1 MIRLNFYSIFILFF
15 IVSSCSVDNG
25 NFVINKKDY
34 KDKLEGF
41 WLGQSI
47 ANWTGIITE
56 MDKIGIPTNGKGEG
70 FYTRKNWAG
79 KDEPNIWS
87 NSSNYS
93 IIDFNLAKSDSV
105 WGSDDDTDIEYM
117 YQELILENDNL
128 RLRPNQIRDGWLK
141 HISKEEENFLWVS
154 NQKAF
159 DLMQEGFLPPETSNP
174 KNNQFYEMID
184 AQLTTEIFGLYSPNY
199 PGVGLSMAYLPI
211 RTVARENA
219 AWISEFYII
228 MHSIASLETSHKN
241 IKGKV
246 FWMSEQARKV
256 LPNASYSA
264 KMYDYVK
271 SKYESGI
278 SWEQTR
284 DSLNY
289 KYQVNNEDGYNW
301 SKIDKSCNGCFAA
314 GINFGASIISLFY
327 GEGDFKETI
336 KIATLCG
343 WDSDNPASTWGGLLG
358 FMYGSKEIKKMF
370 DLELSSS
377 YNIHRT
383 RVGFNKPIDDFESMA
398 EKGLLIIDKV
408 VKRKY
413 NGIVKNNKWIFDKS
427 PTRYTSDFVD
437 EKPEI
442 DSPPPE

>member
-93 IIDFNLAKSDSV
+93 FIDFNLAKSDSV

-159 DLMQEGFLPPETSNP
+159 DLMQEGFMPPETSNP
-174 KNNQFYEMID
+174 TNNQFYEMID
-184 AQLTTEIFGLYSPNY
+184 FVKLTIQLLVY
-199 PGVGLSMAYLPI
+199 
-211 RTVARENA
+211 
-219 AWISEFYII
+219 
-228 MHSIASLETSHKN
+228 
-241 IKGKV
+241 
-246 FWMSEQARKV
+246 
-256 LPNASYSA
+256 
-264 KMYDYVK
+264 
-271 SKYESGI
+271 
-278 SWEQTR
+278 
-284 DSLNY
+284 
-289 KYQVNNEDGYNW
+289 
-301 SKIDKSCNGCFAA
+301 
-314 GINFGASIISLFY
+314 
-327 GEGDFKETI
+327 
-336 KIATLCG
+336 
-343 WDSDNPASTWGGLLG
+343 
-358 FMYGSKEIKKMF
+358 
-370 DLELSSS
+370 
-377 YNIHRT
+377 
-383 RVGFNKPIDDFESMA
+383 
-398 EKGLLIIDKV
+398 
-408 VKRKY
+408 
-413 NGIVKNNKWIFDKS
+413 
-427 PTRYTSDFVD
+427 
-437 EKPEI
+437 
-442 DSPPPE
+442 